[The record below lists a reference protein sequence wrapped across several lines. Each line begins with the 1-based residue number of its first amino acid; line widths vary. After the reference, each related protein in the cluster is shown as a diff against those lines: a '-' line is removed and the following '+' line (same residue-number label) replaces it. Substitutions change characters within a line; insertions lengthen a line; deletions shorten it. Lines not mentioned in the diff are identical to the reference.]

1 MPGSWTR
8 REFLKAVGA
17 SGAAAVSPLTPG
29 FFRRPA
35 VAVSV
40 FRVGFVVPRSGRLAD
55 VGKAASL
62 GAELGAAEAARLAAL
77 FDKRFEVVQAR
88 ADGPDAAQREA
99 RRLIEEQRV
108 FAIAGGFDDA
118 SCFALGELTGRH
130 DVLFFNVGCA
140 DDALRGERCRR
151 TTFSVGASTAMYV
164 DALAGWL
171 IGEAGL
177 RRWHFVTQADGA
189 WHAVYRR
196 ARHALLERG
205 GEELGNAVVRP
216 GTLDHRPLLERLR
229 QARPDLVFL
238 SLAGASQAAF
248 LSQYNELGSS
258 FEVAGPSLST
268 VQLGSASP
276 RARAGIW
283 PTLWHHKLFRYGAEQ
298 LNGRF
303 RDRSNRPLE
312 AWGWASW
319 IAVKILAETVLRAG
333 TADAGE
339 LVRFLE
345 KESAQFDGHK
355 GKRLSF
361 RSWDHQLRQPLYLV
375 RAKTGPAGPAGAAGA
390 EDDWDVFESVAELP
404 LGRPS
409 SRQTSRDLL
418 DQLGDLQTETSC
430 RFALP

>member
-1 MPGSWTR
+1 MRGRGWTR
-8 REFLKAVGA
+8 RAFLKTVGA
-17 SGAAAVSPLTPG
+17 CGAAAVSPVTPEL
-29 FFRRPA
+29 FHRPA
-35 VAVSV
+35 ASVRV
-40 FRVGFVVPRSGRLAD
+40 FRIGFIAPSAGLLAEVGQ
-55 VGKAASL
+55 AASL

-88 ADGPDAAQREA
+88 AAGPDAAQREA
-99 RRLIEEQRV
+99 RRLIEEQGV
-108 FAIAGGFDDA
+108 FAIVGGFDRA
-118 SCFALGELTGRH
+118 SCIALGELTGRH

-196 ARHALLERG
+196 ARHALLEQG

-248 LSQYNELGSS
+248 LSQYNGLGPS

-268 VQLGSASP
+268 VQLWSASP
-276 RARAGIW
+276 RERAGIW

-298 LNGRF
+298 LNHRF

-333 TADAGE
+333 TVDASE
-339 LVRFLE
+339 LVQFLE
-345 KESAQFDGHK
+345 RDSAQFDGHK

-375 RAKTGPAGPAGAAGA
+375 RAKTGAGGAGGA
-390 EDDWDVFESVAELP
+390 EDGWDVFESVAELP
-404 LGRPS
+404 LGRSS

-418 DQLGDLQTETSC
+418 DQLGDLQTEASC
-430 RFALP
+430 RFAAR